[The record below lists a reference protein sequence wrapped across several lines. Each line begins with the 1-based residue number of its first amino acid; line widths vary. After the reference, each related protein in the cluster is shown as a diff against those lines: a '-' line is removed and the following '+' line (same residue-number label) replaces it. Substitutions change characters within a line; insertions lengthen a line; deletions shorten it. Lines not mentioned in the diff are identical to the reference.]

1 MNIEPIRTAAAYT
14 TALARIEALLS
25 AVPGTPEFDELDVL
39 STLVE
44 VYEDR
49 YHPIDAPDPVEAIK
63 FRMEQMG
70 LVKQDMVL
78 YLGQPSRV
86 TEVLK
91 RQRKLSLS
99 MIRRLNKGL
108 GIPADVLI
116 KDYQLIEQ

>member
-1 MNIEPIRTAAAYT
+1 MNIEPIRTANDYT
-14 TALARIEALLS
+14 RALARVETLLN
-25 AVPGTPEFDELDVL
+25 AVPGTAEFDELDVL

-49 YHPIDAPDPVEAIK
+49 HHPIDAPDPVEAIK

-70 LVKQDMVL
+70 LGKQDMVN

>member
-14 TALARIEALLS
+14 TALARIETLLS